1 MTPAIL
7 ALVGQLVVEAIKRV
21 DYKLLA
27 DVFGAIQDSETSD
40 DLDKLILL
48 ARLESLS
55 LEMTTAAALKET
67 EAIGAL

>member
-48 ARLESLS
+48 ARLEALS

>member
-1 MTPAIL
+1 MTQAL
-7 ALVGQLVVEAIKRV
+7 FALVGQLVIEAIKRV

-48 ARLESLS
+48 ARLEALS